1 MKVENTFSDEEQK
14 HARKNLTARYIVI
27 SVSFVIVAILYAISI
42 GRIQLEFAANASE
55 DKETAY
61 RERTVAIQAV
71 RGEIFDRNGVPL
83 VTNDYKYSLIFDYSA
98 MSRSTAEQNEA
109 ILSVFRVIDEQG
121 ARDCVPETS
130 SPIRGEYPNLYYD
143 TKMLSGST
151 ASARLKRIINANEL
165 DAGADAATLG
175 KKLAEKYKMV
185 DKSGNLLYTAQEITE
200 LIRVRYEMEVIR
212 FSAVENYVFAKD
224 VGLQVITAVS
234 EASIRGVDTSVAYS
248 RVYHYPGYASHI
260 LGRISKIYAE
270 DAEYYTSQGYPVT
283 ALVGIDGC
291 EKAFESYLRGMD
303 GEMLITEDE
312 AGNIVDTQIV
322 REAVSGKDV
331 YLTIDIEL
339 QVAAEDALKK
349 NVEDIV
355 KKALEDDEPLD
366 GEDAD
371 SGALVVQTA
380 EGGEILAL
388 ASYPTY
394 DLSTF
399 GEDYNELIKDTS
411 KPLFNRALQ
420 GTYAPGSTFKVG
432 VALAALCEQTKM
444 EDGTPFG
451 ADTVIK
457 TTGKY
462 TFYDDYQPTCWI
474 YSERYKRNHGPINV
488 AKAIQ
493 VSCNCFFYEVGRL
506 LGIDNI
512 NRYGKIYGL
521 GQPTG
526 IELPE
531 SSGILADS
539 KYKQS
544 VGQGVWVGGDT
555 IATAIGQAYNRFT
568 PIQIANY
575 IATIVNGGERYST
588 HLLHSVKSFS
598 GDTVFTYED
607 TVVDRLSISKK
618 NYNTIIEAMSRV
630 VEYGSASKGFDD
642 FPIAIGGKTGTAQ
655 ISKNQSDNA
664 AFVAFAPLNDPE
676 IVVSCVIEKGVTGLN
691 TTPAVR
697 AALEC
702 YFGLGQ
708 WADEN
713 ADAERGLK

>member
-1 MKVENTFSDEEQK
+1 MKVENTFSDGEQK
-14 HARKNLTARYIVI
+14 HSRKNFAARYIVI

-42 GRIQLEFAANASE
+42 GRIQLEFAANAS
-55 DKETAY
+55 DDDETSY
-61 RERTVAIQAV
+61 RQRTVAIQAV
-71 RGEIFDRNGVPL
+71 RGEIFDRNGVAL

-98 MSRSTAEQNEA
+98 MSRSTAEQNAA
-109 ILSVFRVIDEQG
+109 ILSVLRTIEAQG
-121 ARDCVPETS
+121 ATDCIPETS

-143 TKMLSGST
+143 TEMLAGST
-151 ASARLKRIINANEL
+151 AAARLKRIINANEL
-165 DAGADAATLG
+165 EEGADAVTLG
-175 KKLAEKYKMV
+175 KKLAEKYRMV
-185 DKSGNLLYTAQEITE
+185 DKSGNMLYTAEEISE
-200 LIRVRYEMEVIR
+200 LLRVRYEMEVIR
-212 FSAVENYVFAKD
+212 FSAVEPYVFAKG
-224 VGLQVITAVS
+224 VGMEVITAVS
-234 EASIRGVDTSVAYS
+234 EASIRGVDTSVSYS
-248 RVYHYPGYASHI
+248 RIYHYPGYASHI

-270 DAEYYTSQGYPVT
+270 NAEYYTSQGYPVT
-283 ALVGIDGC
+283 ALVGVDGC
-291 EKAFESYLRGMD
+291 EKTFESYLRGMD

-312 AGNIVDTQIV
+312 AGNVVNVEIVKD
-322 REAVSGKDV
+322 AVAGKDV

-339 QVAAEDALKK
+339 QIAAEDALKK

-371 SGALVVQTA
+371 AGALVVQTA

-399 GEDYNELIKDTS
+399 GADYNELINDKS

-444 EDGTPFG
+444 ADGVPFS
-451 ADTVIK
+451 ADTIIK

-462 TFYDDYQPTCWI
+462 KYYDDYQPACWI
-474 YSERYKRNHGPINV
+474 YSDRYKRNHGSINV
-488 AKAIQ
+488 TKAIQ

-512 NRYGKIYGL
+512 NSYGKIYGL

-531 SSGILADS
+531 ASGVLADS

-568 PIQIANY
+568 PIQISNY
-575 IATIVNGGERYST
+575 IATIVNGGNRYSA

-598 GDTVFTYED
+598 GETAVTYED
-607 TVVDRLSISKK
+607 IILDKLNISKK
-618 NYNTIIEAMSRV
+618 NYNTIIDAMSSV
-630 VEYGSASKGFDD
+630 VEYGSAAKGFED

-697 AALEC
+697 AAMEC

-708 WADEN
+708 WAKPEVS
-713 ADAERGLK
+713 E